1 MCQTKCC
8 NLYFSE
14 WKREASIKVLCI
26 KGFII
31 IFLTFVLAFHSNLD
45 TMIID
50 SSRITYKTLIATII
64 WSLLNGILFVI
75 YVPTQHKIFP
85 LWWKITISVIFL
97 SVAAFFIV
105 AFLWIDAFPNLPADT
120 MPFDLWT
127 IVHFLWGVWLSWLL
141 PFIWMLLSVTTWE
154 INEAF
159 TKGLG
164 ESEGIGNHTVDT
176 VVAIIGYF
184 IVILIFSYKDIP
196 WITGKRGVHCS
207 SCKKYALSKSQQEK
221 SISMI
226 QAIEINDGNTDND
239 ESGINS
245 FPKAENE
252 ELLSE

>member
-1 MCQTKCC
+1 MCKYGCC
-8 NLYFSE
+8 NRYFSE
-14 WKREASIKVLCI
+14 WQREASLKILIVKAFLV
-26 KGFII
+26 
-31 IFLTFVLAFHSNLD
+31 IFLTGVLIFHANLD
-45 TMIID
+45 QMIVD

-97 SVAAFFIV
+97 SLAAFFII

-120 MPFDLWT
+120 MAFDLWT
-127 IVHFLWGVWLSWLL
+127 IIHFLWGVWLSWLL
-141 PFIWMLLSVTTWE
+141 PFLWMFLSITTWE

-164 ESEGIGNHTVDT
+164 ESEGIGNHTIDAL
-176 VVAIIGYF
+176 VAIIGYM
-184 IVILIFSYKDIP
+184 IVILIFTRKDIP

-207 SCKKYALSKSQQEK
+207 SCCDKDQAEK

-226 QAIEINDGNTDND
+226 QRIDPNDIDNNRSED
-239 ESGINS
+239 EENQNGSNL
-245 FPKAENE
+245 NE
-252 ELLSE
+252 ENKGLMSE